1 MVLPHMQKKTDMELK
16 IDSEDLEQ
24 MLLKIENSFDIRFE
38 TNELAHVRTYGEF
51 CGAIKDKISLDHSE
65 DCTTQQA
72 FYKLRE
78 AITKSTETEKKE
90 ITPTTE
96 LAEIF
101 PRKTRKNRI
110 KTLEMN
116 LGFKLSIL
124 RPPHFV
130 TGFLAILLLASF
142 IVLFID
148 WPYGLIGLG
157 LSIGGFRISNK
168 LGNELDVKTVRD
180 LSEKMTREYYVKSR
194 RNSKTMNKNEFDEIL
209 EDWFVNFLGVRKSE
223 LTREARLF

>member
-1 MVLPHMQKKTDMELK
+1 MELK
-16 IDSEDLEQ
+16 IDSEDLEH
-24 MLLKIENSFDIRFE
+24 MLLKIEDSFDIRFE

-51 CGAIKDKISLDHSE
+51 CDAIKDKISLDHSE

-78 AITKSTETEKKE
+78 ALTKSTETEKKE

-101 PRKTRKNRI
+101 PRKTRKNQV

-157 LSIGGFRISNK
+157 LAIGGIWISNK
-168 LGNELDVKTVRD
+168 LGNELNVKTVRE
-180 LSEKMTREYYVKSR
+180 LSEKMTRENYVKSR
-194 RNSKTMNKNEFDEIL
+194 RNSQTINKNELDKIL
-209 EDWFVNFLGVRKSE
+209 ENWFVDFLGVRKSE
-223 LTREARLF
+223 LTREAQLF

>member
-1 MVLPHMQKKTDMELK
+1 MELK
-16 IDSEDLEQ
+16 IDSEDLED
-24 MLLKIENSFDIRFE
+24 MLLKIEDSFDIRFE

-51 CGAIKDKISLDHSE
+51 CDAIIDKISLDHSE

-101 PRKTRKNRI
+101 PRKTRKNQI
-110 KTLEMN
+110 KTFEKN

-130 TGFLAILLLASF
+130 TGFLVILLLASL
-142 IVLFID
+142 ITLFIE
-148 WPYGLIGLG
+148 WQYGLIGLG
-157 LSIGGFRISNK
+157 LAIGGIWISNK
-168 LGNELDVKTVRD
+168 LGNELNIKTVRE
-180 LSEKMTREYYVKSR
+180 LSEKMTRENYVISR
-194 RNSKTMNKNEFDEIL
+194 RNSKTINKNELDKIL
-209 EDWFVNFLGVRKSE
+209 ENWFVDFLGVRKSD
-223 LTREARLF
+223 LTREAQLF

>member
-1 MVLPHMQKKTDMELK
+1 MELK
-16 IDSEDLEQ
+16 IDSEDLED
-24 MLLKIENSFDIRFE
+24 MLLKIEDSFDIRFE

-51 CGAIKDKISLDHSE
+51 CDAIIDKISLGHSE

-101 PRKTRKNRI
+101 PRKTRKNQI
-110 KTLEMN
+110 KTFEKN

-130 TGFLAILLLASF
+130 TGFLVILLLASL
-142 IVLFID
+142 ITLFIE
-148 WPYGLIGLG
+148 WQYGLIVLG
-157 LSIGGFRISNK
+157 LAIGGIWISNK
-168 LGNELDVKTVRD
+168 LGNELNIKTVRE
-180 LSEKMTREYYVKSR
+180 LSEKMTRENYVISR
-194 RNSKTMNKNEFDEIL
+194 RNSKTINKNELDKIL
-209 EDWFVNFLGVRKSE
+209 ENWFVDFLGVRKSD
-223 LTREARLF
+223 LTREAQLF

>member
-1 MVLPHMQKKTDMELK
+1 MQKKTDMELK
-16 IDSEDLEQ
+16 IDSEDLEH
-24 MLLKIENSFDIRFE
+24 MLLKIEDSFDIRFE

-51 CGAIKDKISLDHSE
+51 CDAIKDKISLDHSE

-101 PRKTRKNRI
+101 PRKTRKNQI

-130 TGFLAILLLASF
+130 TGFLVILLLASF
-142 IVLFID
+142 ITLFIE
-148 WPYGLIGLG
+148 WQYGLIGLG
-157 LSIGGFRISNK
+157 LAIGGIWISNK
-168 LGNELDVKTVRD
+168 LGNELNVKTVRE
-180 LSEKMTREYYVKSR
+180 LSEKMTRENYVKSR
-194 RNSKTMNKNEFDEIL
+194 RNSKTINKNELDKIIEN
-209 EDWFVNFLGVRKSE
+209 WFVDFLGVRKSE
-223 LTREARLF
+223 LTREAQLF